1 MTVRGNPDL
10 VQTPQVGAIGALSI
24 THEMLKMQDDPFE
37 VIRIACE
44 GVQSFRRAAPVK
56 DRDANLGRKAF
67 YVLRIVTIFRVI
79 TAPFC

>member
-37 VIRIACE
+37 VIEIACE
-44 GVQSFRRAAPVK
+44 GVQGSRRAAPVK
-56 DRDANLGRKAF
+56 DAVTNVGRKAIN
-67 YVLRIVTIFRVI
+67 VLRIVTVLRVI
-79 TAPFC
+79 IAAFG